1 MIQKWKKKPL
11 EVEAVQYVGDFDE
24 LRNFVK
30 DTDIKLG
37 ISSFTFNEPLVLQRV
52 GVILPNGQELDLFFG
67 DFLVKG
73 IDGSIYPVSRETFLK
88 SYEPVKYELIEEEK
102 SNKDID
108 VITW

>member
-11 EVEAVQYVGDFDE
+11 EIEAVHYVGDLDE
-24 LRNFVK
+24 LKNFVK
-30 DTDIKLG
+30 DTDIKLK
-37 ISSFTFNEPLVLQRV
+37 ISQFVFDLIYPQKVEIV
-52 GVILPNGQELDLFFG
+52 LPNGQELDLFLG

-88 SYEPVKYELIEEEK
+88 SYDPVKYEPVEEE
-102 SNKDID
+102 SNKDIN

>member
-11 EVEAVQYVGDFDE
+11 EIEAVQYVGDFDE
-24 LRNFVK
+24 LKNFVK
-30 DTDIKLG
+30 DTDTKLK
-37 ISSFTFNEPLVLQRV
+37 ISSFFSFDEFLVV
-52 GVILPNGQELDLFFG
+52 GIILPNGQELDLSFG

-88 SYEPVKYELIEEEK
+88 SYEPVKEEK

>member
-11 EVEAVQYVGDFDE
+11 EIEAVQYVGDFNE
-24 LRNFVK
+24 LKNFVK
-30 DTDIKLG
+30 DTDVRLDIL
-37 ISSFTFNEPLVLQRV
+37 SFTFNEPLELQRI

-73 IDGSIYPVSRETFLK
+73 IDDSIYPVSRETFLK
-88 SYEPVKYELIEEEK
+88 SYEPVEKEK

>member
-11 EVEAVQYVGDFDE
+11 EIEAVHYVGDFDE
-24 LRNFVK
+24 LKNFVK
-30 DTDIKLG
+30 DTDIKLE
-37 ISSFTFNEPLVLQRV
+37 ISPFTNEYLVGQRV
-52 GVILPNGQELDLFFG
+52 GIVLPNGQELDLFLG

-88 SYEPVKYELIEEEK
+88 SYEPVKYEPVEEEK
-102 SNKDID
+102 ANKVID

>member
-11 EVEAVQYVGDFDE
+11 EIEAVQYVGDFIE
-24 LRNFVK
+24 LKKFVK
-30 DTDIKLG
+30 DTDARFDIL
-37 ISSFTFNEPLVLQRV
+37 SFTFNNTLELQRI

-67 DFLVKG
+67 DFLVKD
-73 IDGSIYPVSRETFLK
+73 IDGSIYPVSRDTFLK
-88 SYEPVKYELIEEEK
+88 SYEPIKEEK

>member
-11 EVEAVQYVGDFDE
+11 EIEAVHYVGDFDE
-24 LRNFVK
+24 LKNFVK
-30 DTDIKLG
+30 DTDVRIG
-37 ISSFTFNEPLVLQRV
+37 ISSFTFAEPLVTQRI
-52 GVILPNGQELDLFFG
+52 GIILPNGQELDLFFG

-88 SYEPVKYELIEEEK
+88 SYEPVKYKPVEEEK